1 MSTTRGQLRSK
12 VLLRIGD
19 TSSSQFYTT
28 LFLNDLI
35 DERVLTRSGE
45 FARYAPNYY
54 LEHYQFTGRDDSLDS
69 TYEFYA
75 VPSDFRTFVKVERRY
90 GTDPS
95 SIYSLI
101 WRSLRIINSED
112 EDRYRFLARTI
123 LTLPDSLTV
132 YEQVVSMWDTKLRI
146 LPAPVDNSFVYRLKY
161 LRRPVAAADDN
172 TNIDIPDEWISA
184 IVYDVCRFALTQT
197 GDPLMERFDKLYASE
212 VSIIDKEYR
221 RRQTPT
227 GGFYTLEEM

>member
-1 MSTTRGQLRSK
+1 MATTRGQLRTK
-12 VLLRIGD
+12 ILLRIGD

-28 LFLNDLI
+28 PFLNDLI
-35 DERVLTRSGE
+35 DERLLTRSGE

-54 LEHYQFTGRDDSLDS
+54 LEHYQFTGRDDALDS
-69 TYEFYA
+69 TFEFYA
-75 VPSDFRTFVKVERRY
+75 VPADFRAFVKVERQY
-90 GTDPS
+90 GTNPNS
-95 SIYSLI
+95 VYALI
-101 WRSLRIINSED
+101 WRALRTINSED

-132 YEQVVSMWDTKLRI
+132 YEQVCSMWDTKLRI

-161 LRRPVAAADDN
+161 LRRPITVSDDN
-172 TNIDIPDEWISA
+172 QNLDIPDEWISA
-184 IVYDVCRFALTQT
+184 IVY
-197 GDPLMERFDKLYASE
+197 DKLYASE

-221 RRQTPT
+221 RRSTPT

>member
-1 MSTTRGQLRSK
+1 MSTTRGALRAK

-28 LFLNDLI
+28 AFLNDLI
-35 DERVLTRSGE
+35 DERLLTRSGE
-45 FARYAPNYY
+45 FARYSPNYY
-54 LEHYQFTGRDDSLDS
+54 LEHYQFTGRDDALDS

-75 VPSDFRTFVKVERRY
+75 VPANFRAFVKVERRY
-90 GTDPS
+90 GTNPAS
-95 SIYSLI
+95 VYSLI
-101 WRSLRIINSED
+101 WRSLRTINSED

-146 LPAPVDNSFVYRLKY
+146 LPAPIDNTFIYRLKY
-161 LRRPVAAADDN
+161 LRRPVTATDDN
-172 TNIDIPDEWISA
+172 DDLDIPDEWVSA
-184 IVYDVCRFALTQT
+184 IVYDVARFALTQT
-197 GDPLMERFDKLYASE
+197 GDPLMERFDKLYNSE

-221 RRQTPT
+221 RRSTPT
-227 GGFYTLEEM
+227 QGIMTLEEM